1 MRFSQL
7 TAIVGCTTAALVP
20 IAPVQAEAATFQ
32 VESGV
37 TSVYH
42 DLNFLSSIGLNLTGT
57 NNTVEPI
64 TSNFL
69 VGFDILPDTNFT
81 FSEVGGFTPLSGTIK
96 HIGTVTFNN
105 QITVGNFV
113 IYFEPRRSVN
123 NTSGLVLRDTVSLNT
138 VLFDLSIPETVAF
151 DSKNLT
157 IANVKLLISPEFA
170 SILGNS
176 KLTGVLGGTA
186 RIDAQVVPVAA
197 VPEPA
202 TVPAILAGGVA
213 LLATKR
219 ATKLRKSKDYVS
231 C

>member
-7 TAIVGCTTAALVP
+7 TAIVGCTTAALVA

-32 VESGV
+32 VQSGV

-81 FSEVGGFTPLSGTIK
+81 FSDVGGFTPLAGTIK
-96 HIGTVTFNN
+96 HSGTVTFNN

-113 IYFEPRRSVN
+113 IDFESTRSVN

-138 VLFDLSIPETVAF
+138 VLFDLSIPEPVAF

-170 SILGNS
+170 SILGNPN
-176 KLTGVLGGTA
+176 LTGVLGGTA

-219 ATKLRKSKDYVS
+219 VTKLRKSAD
-231 C
+231 